1 MKYLL
6 YSFPI
11 TVMIY
16 SNINLCR
23 KNEISEE
30 DEKYVICES

>member
-11 TVMIY
+11 TVMI
-16 SNINLCR
+16 INLCR